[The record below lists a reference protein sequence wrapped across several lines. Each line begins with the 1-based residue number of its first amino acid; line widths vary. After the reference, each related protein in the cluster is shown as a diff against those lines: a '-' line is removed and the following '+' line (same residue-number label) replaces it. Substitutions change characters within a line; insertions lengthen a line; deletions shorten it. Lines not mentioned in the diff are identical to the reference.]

1 MYSLIIYVVGYLDD
15 VFQEILLTQFSDGL
29 SSQRYTVSMILSHL
43 MIFFFSKFTC
53 ASKMQSDIHYRYVRL
68 ITMIYFYRY
77 TCVYLACKVEEFNV
91 SIQQFVGNMHGDQEK
106 ASDLILSQELLLMH
120 QLHYH
125 LTVHNPFRPVEGLI
139 IDIKVRRDAKNVL
152 SIHSYHVPVMRCVSL
167 ATIEITYN
175 VFS

>member
-1 MYSLIIYVVGYLDD
+1 M
-15 VFQEILLTQFSDGL
+15 
-29 SSQRYTVSMILSHL
+29 
-43 MIFFFSKFTC
+43 
-53 ASKMQSDIHYRYVRL
+53 
-68 ITMIYFYRY
+68 
-77 TCVYLACKVEEFNV
+77 YLACKVEEFNV